1 MEKEILY
8 RQLAIDY
15 CCTKEEAADG
25 THHFL
30 LYEPK
35 EGRRRYEERE
45 PCFFKL
51 AVVNGKL
58 LCAGSEEMI
67 AWCRSRYADASAE
80 WFVDA
85 KQLRELDSKLRE
97 FGYRIRQIHPFFI
110 PMGRSDAETIE
121 RMRCL
126 GKLSGHSEEKRM
138 QATDGIYD
146 IVWYQGEEIE
156 QFRGDG
162 RFDKA
167 YTFDENAP
175 DVIGV
180 GAWKDGA
187 VLGMAG
193 ASADSP
199 LLWQIGINVL
209 PEGRGR
215 GIATLLVSL
224 LKNRIMDEGKLPY
237 YGTAFSHLA
246 SQTVALRSGFTPA
259 WVELETEK
267 IGGIRNER

>member
-1 MEKEILY
+1 MDTKTLY
-8 RQLAIDY
+8 RQLALDY
-15 CCTKEEAADG
+15 CCAEEEVADG
-25 THHFL
+25 MHHFL
-30 LYEPK
+30 LYEPR
-35 EGRRRYEERE
+35 EGRRRYEETE

-58 LCAGSEEMI
+58 LFAGQEEMI
-67 AWCRSRYADASAE
+67 AWCRGRYADAPAE

-85 KQLRELDSKLRE
+85 KHLRELENKLRE
-97 FGYRIRQIHPFFI
+97 YGYQIRQMHPFFI
-110 PMGRSDAETIE
+110 PMEASDEENIE

-126 GKLSGHSEEKRM
+126 GNLSGNAEERTE
-138 QATDGIYD
+138 AAGGAYD
-146 IVWYQGEEIE
+146 IVWYHGEEIE
-156 QFRGDG
+156 QFRGDS

-180 GAWKDGA
+180 AAKKDGRI
-187 VLGMAG
+187 LGMAG

-209 PEGRGR
+209 PEGRGQ
-215 GIATLLVSL
+215 GIAVMLVSL
-224 LKNRIMDEGKLPY
+224 LKNKILDKGKLPY

-259 WVELETEK
+259 WVELVAEK
-267 IGGIRNER
+267 MKNA